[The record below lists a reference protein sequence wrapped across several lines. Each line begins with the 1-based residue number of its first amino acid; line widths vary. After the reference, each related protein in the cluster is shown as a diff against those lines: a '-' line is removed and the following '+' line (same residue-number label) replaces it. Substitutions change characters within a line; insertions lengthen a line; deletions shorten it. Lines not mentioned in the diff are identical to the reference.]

1 MGEID
6 RPLNVDWEP
15 DTQMIIKIV
24 CNEVMEMLLEKNR
37 CYGDSAINPA
47 RIFSK
52 SSAIEQINVR
62 IDDKINR
69 LMNGSEY
76 GNEDTEKDLIGYLIL
91 KRVAQRR
98 IQYDEE
104 QRLYK
109 QIPDQDDNCN
119 TGLPTDELR
128 LGGGE
133 DQVLENVGWKS
144 PHSQRDDWVCGC
156 GRDGCVDGK
165 DKEYAPT
172 IRTNVFRDIVAK
184 P

>member
-104 QRLYK
+104 Q
-109 QIPDQDDNCN
+109 Q
-119 TGLPTDELR
+119 
-128 LGGGE
+128 